1 MSKNTGE
8 NKFRTVDVDD
18 FDEDKFHDDNDGT
31 DGGSVQPQIDEIKGF
46 LQKGQNQDALKAA
59 LSNPPLAADK
69 SSKDKYFQQT
79 LNVLTAFRSSELDKA
94 VASLS
99 AIEVDVLMKYLY
111 RAFSEPTEKSC
122 AIILQWH
129 EKAVAIGGLG
139 SIVRTLTDRKTV

>member
-1 MSKNTGE
+1 MSGCLC
-8 NKFRTVDVDD
+8 VC
-18 FDEDKFHDDNDGT
+18 
-31 DGGSVQPQIDEIKGF
+31 
-46 LQKGQNQDALKAA
+46 AA
-59 LSNPPLAADK
+59 Q
-69 SSKDKYFQQT
+69 DKYFQQT

-129 EKAVAIGGLG
+129 EKVSVCPCSGHWHGLEMLSWTSMPGQPRGAPLVYGHTGQDLSTLHTGMGGGGVSCLQKCRHLMTMCVT
-139 SIVRTLTDRKTV
+139 IHWVFKVMPWV